1 MSVETAL
8 GLSGGMAAQIID
20 QHWDE
25 WTVGHPDL
33 ALADRANLRRWLRS
47 APTTDANAA
56 LYDLAVLA
64 AKDGG
69 DDPDAALLL
78 AFCLLPSACRI
89 ANNFSDVDPLEVDQL
104 VASQLWIE
112 VRTYNWRCCTR
123 VTGTICANLRRS
135 VLREWNIDPD
145 RPPRVTVGVGA
156 DVLSQLCEQAAA
168 DALTP
173 RQVLLRTLEWGVE
186 SGTIEAFD
194 RDLLLELV
202 ESSVLDPKHRS
213 PRRPLLGSAIL
224 VGPEFGVSPR
234 TVRRR
239 SRHALDALAARASE
253 ITQVLDQLA
262 S

>member
-8 GLSGGMAAQIID
+8 GLSAAMAEQIID

-25 WTVGHPDL
+25 WAASGTGL
-33 ALADRANLRRWLRS
+33 TLADQTSLRHWLRN
-47 APTTDANAA
+47 APTLDANAA

-69 DDPDAALLL
+69 DDTDAALLL
-78 AFCLLPSACRI
+78 AFCLLPAACRI
-89 ANNFSDVDPLEVDQL
+89 AHCLADVDPREVDQL

-112 VRTYNWRCCTR
+112 VRTYNWQACTR
-123 VTGTICANLRRS
+123 VTGTICANLRRN
-135 VLREWNIDPD
+135 VLRELRLDPD
-145 RPPRVTVGVGA
+145 RPPRATVGTSA
-156 DVLSQLCEQAAA
+156 DVVTQLCDEPTPAE
-168 DALTP
+168 LSP
-173 RQVLLRTLEWGVE
+173 RQELLEVLDWGVD

-194 RDLLLELV
+194 RDLLVGLV
-202 ESSVLDPKHRS
+202 DVSLIDPQHRS

-224 VGPEFGVSPR
+224 VGPQFGVSPR

-239 SRHALDALAARASE
+239 SRHALDALAAHATE
-253 ITQVLDQLA
+253 LTQVLGSLA